1 MNNRLKIA
9 IVLVVINMLQ
19 SMGLFAQGPSLEFLY
34 NQNTKIDW
42 LKANV
47 SLGGGASYKINLLP
61 VIDKST
67 RSPLGSSD
75 YTTDVNVESMLCYLP
90 LKANLS
96 DTINLKPYLKGNV
109 VFARYDKLTEKTKFI
124 KGVKALGAKALLLYS
139 KDNKS
144 PMLNLN
150 LPELLDF
157 PVYTLSSEA
166 ASILHMAC
174 GSDED
179 QLYGEDTLAPIKPRM
194 PIASMKISVDS
205 KFEKL
210 KRGKIELRFN
220 MNRIPIKSM
229 ENLLEVNSKAFEFLE
244 SLFVNYGF
252 DFKEQKSTYF
262 AGYDDKLFYTLHWGK
277 GLATDSGIY
286 SVYDH
291 GTLDYSLA
299 VHEMTHT
306 LFYTNIGGSSSFL
319 GEGVAMYAE
328 AACGDKNKNHKNAIK
343 MINNK
348 EFNSLDE
355 LLNIDIGSDSKTA
368 IGYTVSGSF
377 VGFLIEKYGSQKFLK
392 LWTSYH
398 NFESVYGKK
407 LSALESEWRDFLSKV
422 TN

>member
-42 LKANV
+42 VDAYV

-75 YTTDVNVESMLCYLP
+75 YTSDVNVESKLCYLP

-96 DTINLKPYLKGNV
+96 DTINLKPFIKGNV
-109 VFARYDKLTEKTKFI
+109 VFARYDKVSEKSKFI
-124 KGVKALGAKALLLYS
+124 QTLKILGAKALLLYS
-139 KDNKS
+139 KDEKFPKLS
-144 PMLNLN
+144 VS
-150 LPELLDF
+150 LPELLNF
-157 PVYTLSSEA
+157 PVYTLSLESA
-166 ASILHMAC
+166 NILHMAC

-179 QLYGEDTLAPIKPRM
+179 QISGEDTLSPIKLRM
-194 PIASMKISVDS
+194 PIAYAKISVDG

-220 MNRIPIKSM
+220 KNRIPIKSM

-252 DFKEQKSTYF
+252 DFKEQKTTYY
-262 AGYDDKLFYTLHWGK
+262 AGYDDKLFNTLHWGK
-277 GLATDSGIY
+277 GYASDSRIFM
-286 SVYDH
+286 VYEQ
-291 GTLDYSLA
+291 GSFEYQLA
-299 VHEMTHT
+299 VHEMTHI
-306 LFYTNIGGSSSFL
+306 LFYSNIGGSSSFL

-348 EFNSLDE
+348 EFNSIDE
-355 LLNIDIGSDSKTA
+355 LLKIDIGSDSKTA

-398 NFESVYGKK
+398 NFEAVYGKK
-407 LSALESEWRDFLSKV
+407 LISLEDEWRKFLL
-422 TN
+422 TIN

>member
-179 QLYGEDTLAPIKPRM
+179 QLSGEDTLAPIKPRM
-194 PIASMKISVDS
+194 PIASMKIS
-205 KFEKL
+205 
-210 KRGKIELRFN
+210 
-220 MNRIPIKSM
+220 
-229 ENLLEVNSKAFEFLE
+229 KAFEFLK

-398 NFESVYGKK
+398 NFESVYGQK